1 MRHEFAGRLTITWPA
16 GAGAHPLP
24 WHGVTFHDA
33 DTGDELVGV
42 VAMRLTNGSVR
53 GWRGGPIGVEIT
65 ELVDENGERLLGPLC
80 SPVPTPQFLE
90 YKAQH
95 SGEADGFTGAR
106 MRTRTST
113 FLVAEMR
120 LAEPRA
126 IGGPVPPGTAYQVG
140 DGAQSKLFV
149 PLEGG

>member
-1 MRHEFAGRLTITWPA
+1 MRHEFAGRVTITWPA
-16 GAGAHPLP
+16 GAGPRPLP

-33 DTGDELVGV
+33 DTGEQLIGV

-53 GWRGGPIGVEIT
+53 GWRSGPIGVEIT
-65 ELVDENGERLLGPLC
+65 ELVDENGERHHGPVLN
-80 SPVPTPQFLE
+80 PVPTPQYLE

-95 SGEADGFTGAR
+95 GGVDDGFTGAR
-106 MRTRTST
+106 MRTRTAT

-120 LAEPRA
+120 VAEPLA
-126 IGGPVPPGTAYQVG
+126 SGGPVPAGTAYQVG
-140 DGAQSKLFV
+140 DGAPPALFV